1 MFLEVNQTKMKPK
14 QAFFLKITIEA
25 DMIST
30 YLNTVYKFCAQV
42 VYLTLANKF
51 SDCNLELNLM
61 VRSEVKARLTTSR
74 NYVS

>member
-30 YLNTVYKFCAQV
+30 YLNTAHKFCAQV

-51 SDCNLELNLM
+51 SDCNLELKLM
-61 VRSEVKARLTTSR
+61 VSSEVKARLTTSR